1 MKLRKAEACIL
12 AGLMIALAAAGCG
25 TKSAGVGDGA
35 VSARPLDISMPVLTV
50 PQSALSPVAP
60 APQPD
65 STVVPD
71 NPDAAPEPAQE
82 PAVVTTT
89 EPVAPL
95 YPVQTQPVST
105 TPCTTPT

>member
-60 APQPD
+60 VAPAPQPE

-71 NPDAAPEPAQE
+71 NPDIAPEPA
-82 PAVVTTT
+82 
-89 EPVAPL
+89 
-95 YPVQTQPVST
+95 
-105 TPCTTPT
+105 